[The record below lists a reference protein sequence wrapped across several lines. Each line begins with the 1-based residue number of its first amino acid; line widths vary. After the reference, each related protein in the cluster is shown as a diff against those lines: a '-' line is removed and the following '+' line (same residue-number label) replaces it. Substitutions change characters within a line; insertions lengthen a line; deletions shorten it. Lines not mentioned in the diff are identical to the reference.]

1 MAAPEYVPVSLNEL
15 PRLKEPIP
23 PPGHWKPD
31 RPADLRPDGQPHGS
45 KFGSPGPDQGYAL
58 TLARRFDDRLQLAE
72 GEHTE
77 DVVGG
82 CVGVATKRSSL
93 FGRAPVIYDL
103 ELAFTLFGFLS
114 DPAPEYI
121 VEFRKPLFEG
131 ARDHYWDQRKISDLV
146 PEATLRMTPKQV
158 RERLADWRPML
169 SL

>member
-23 PPGHWKPD
+23 APGHWKAD
-31 RPADLRPDGQPHGS
+31 RPADLQRPGQPRGA

-72 GEHTE
+72 GEQRP
-77 DVVGG
+77 DVVAG
-82 CVGVATKRSSL
+82 CLGVATKRSSL

-103 ELAFTLFGFLS
+103 ELAFTLWGFLAT
-114 DPAPEYI
+114 PPEYL

-131 ARDHYWDQRKISDLV
+131 ARHHYWDQRRISDLV
-146 PEATLRMTPKQV
+146 PDETLRMTPQQV
-158 RERLADWRPML
+158 RDRLSDWRSLL
-169 SL
+169 SI